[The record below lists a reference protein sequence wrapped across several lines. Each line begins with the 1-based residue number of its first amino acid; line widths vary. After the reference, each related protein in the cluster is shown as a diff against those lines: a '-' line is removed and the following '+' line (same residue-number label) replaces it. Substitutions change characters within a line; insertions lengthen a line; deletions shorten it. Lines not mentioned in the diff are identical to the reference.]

1 MTRITLSLRRRALS
15 MCSSCLLMLAIALIG
30 ACTTSPLNADRDGL
44 ARTVAERERAFAKT
58 MADRDHAA
66 FGTFVSEEAVFMSG
80 AQPLRGRAAVS
91 AAWQRF
97 YTAREAPFSWEP
109 DTVEVLDSGTL
120 ALSTGPVHDARGKAI
135 ARFTSIWRLESPG
148 VWRVVFD
155 RGSEICDCAAASAPS
170 Q

>member
-1 MTRITLSLRRRALS
+1 MTRMPTSLPQRAVPAWYL
-15 MCSSCLLMLAIALIG
+15 CLLVLALASIG
-30 ACTTSPLNADRDGL
+30 ACTTRPLTADRDAL
-44 ARTVAERERAFAKT
+44 VRTVAERERAFAKT

-66 FGTFVSEEAVFMSG
+66 FGSFVSEEAVFMSG
-80 AQPLRGRAAVS
+80 AQPLRGRDAVS

-155 RGSEICDCAAASAPS
+155 RGSEICDCAAGSAPS